1 MATFSQLQATLNSI
15 RYRRAIVSKI
25 VEWVDEQ
32 FLPGMDGTPKL
43 VLLTEDKVKVPEEAF
58 NELAEVMN
66 GWVQTLMAEEAKL
79 LNSDVAV
86 VAPAEPPKEEPKTQ
100 EAPTEPATTEE
111 LKS

>member
-1 MATFSQLQATLNSI
+1 MATFSELQATLNSI

-43 VLLTEDKVKVPEEAF
+43 VLLTTDKIKVPEEAF
-58 NELAEVMN
+58 NELAEIMN
-66 GWVQTLMAEEAKL
+66 GWTQNLVAEEQKL

-86 VAPAEPPKEEPKTQ
+86 TAKVEPAEEVP
-100 EAPTEPATTEE
+100 TEE